1 MARTTTSLVL
11 ALALGLLLAVP
22 LQARADG
29 LDPRLEAA
37 TRLYR
42 EDGAEKALPVF
53 EKLAGELTQGSP
65 TIDQAAALHYV
76 GECHWRL
83 GNFPQAHRYL
93 DRALKLERAS
103 GDRLSE
109 GKTLN
114 VLGLLSWDEGS
125 YAPAIEHFHRAG
137 ELARAV
143 GDKKLEGA
151 SLNNLSLVYDEQ
163 GDYDTSLAQYRRVL
177 DLYRGADFPRGVGDT
192 LGNIG
197 GVHLLLGQFREALG
211 YYQQALK
218 ISEQLK
224 SKVSMSQDHGNIGL
238 CLLGLGE
245 VDAALAHIDQAIDLA
260 TQSGMR
266 QDQAYW
272 LRVKGKGLV
281 QQGQYDT
288 GLQLYRTALAIYPQV
303 DAQAEL
309 AEALHDYGELHLL
322 LGDSASA
329 ERDFQRAL
337 EMARSIG
344 LDRGVTQNLL
354 ALGDVQFR

>member
-93 DRALKLERAS
+93 DRALALERAS

-114 VLGLLSWDEGS
+114 VLGLLSWDEGH
-125 YAPAIEHFHRAG
+125 YDRAITNFRKAG
-137 ELARAV
+137 AIGHEI
-143 GDKKLEGA
+143 GDRKL
-151 SLNNLSLVYDEQ
+151 
-163 GDYDTSLAQYRRVL
+163 
-177 DLYRGADFPRGVGDT
+177 
-192 LGNIG
+192 
-197 GVHLLLGQFREALG
+197 
-211 YYQQALK
+211 
-218 ISEQLK
+218 
-224 SKVSMSQDHGNIGL
+224 
-238 CLLGLGE
+238 
-245 VDAALAHIDQAIDLA
+245 
-260 TQSGMR
+260 
-266 QDQAYW
+266 
-272 LRVKGKGLV
+272 
-281 QQGQYDT
+281 
-288 GLQLYRTALAIYPQV
+288 
-303 DAQAEL
+303 
-309 AEALHDYGELHLL
+309 
-322 LGDSASA
+322 
-329 ERDFQRAL
+329 
-337 EMARSIG
+337 
-344 LDRGVTQNLL
+344 
-354 ALGDVQFR
+354 